1 VGLKKIIM
9 DKRILHGQLMNEH
22 RLISNEIS
30 DIKASSF
37 ELNKEQKEKVQQLE
51 GRLKY
56 IANKLY
62 TLYNQQ

>member
-1 VGLKKIIM
+1 M
-9 DKRILHGQLMNEH
+9 DKRIIHGQLMNEH
-22 RLISNEIS
+22 RIISNEIA

-51 GRLKY
+51 GRLKD

-62 TLYNQQ
+62 TLYNQR

>member
-1 VGLKKIIM
+1 
-9 DKRILHGQLMNEH
+9 MNEH

-62 TLYNQQ
+62 TVYNQQ

>member
-1 VGLKKIIM
+1 M
-9 DKRILHGQLMNEH
+9 DKRIIHGQLMNEH
-22 RLISNEIS
+22 RLISNEIA

-51 GRLKY
+51 GRLKD

-62 TLYNQQ
+62 NLYNQR

>member
-1 VGLKKIIM
+1 M
-9 DKRILHGQLMNEH
+9 DKRIIHGQLMNEH
-22 RLISNEIS
+22 RLISNEIA

-62 TLYNQQ
+62 TLYNQR

>member
-1 VGLKKIIM
+1 M
-9 DKRILHGQLMNEH
+9 DKRIIHGQLMNEH
-22 RLISNEIS
+22 RLISNEIA

-51 GRLKY
+51 GRLKD

-62 TLYNQQ
+62 TLYNQL